1 MIQQVPEMFYEKG
14 VLMCQI
20 PCQFCKT
27 FKNTFFSEDL
37 PLLLL
42 LEVAK
47 LNEKENRIH
56 TI

>member
-1 MIQQVPEMFYEKG
+1 MFYEKG

-47 LNEKENRIH
+47 LDEKENRIH